1 MFLTSDLSSDNKIFL
16 LTILL
21 NLNIFE
27 HFIAP
32 WLKPALIAYFWM
44 SAAARPLPEEPA
56 GPPVRVAGAV
66 VEGVAG
72 HAVALP
78 APACAKEAVSSHVLP
93 APVYGPLAGLLKV
106 AITTEAQECVL
117 Y

>member
-1 MFLTSDLSSDNKIFL
+1 MFILPILVSLSVL
-16 LTILL
+16 
-21 NLNIFE
+21 E
-27 HFIAP
+27 HFVAL
-32 WLKPALIAYFWM
+32 WFKPALIAYFGM
-44 SAAARPLPEEPA
+44 SAAARPLPDEPV
-56 GPPVRVAGAV
+56 GKSVRVARAV